1 MSDSEEEDEEVQQQQ
16 LSDQISTEAKA
27 KEEEIKR
34 FKESQLPITQ
44 RVQIQLKEGV
54 HKVTKVVTEH
64 ATMENIKVVNDKV
77 KGVFG
82 SAFTKFNDIVEKN
95 KANIPQININDIL
108 AQNDLLMT

>member
-27 KEEEIKR
+27 KEEEIKK
-34 FKESQLPITQ
+34 FKESQLPIAQ

-54 HKVTKVVTEH
+54 HKVTKAVTEH
-64 ATMENIKVVNDKV
+64 APTIENIKVVNDKV

-82 SAFTKFNDIVEKN
+82 SAFTKVDFFYSFTIIIV
-95 KANIPQININDIL
+95 Q
-108 AQNDLLMT
+108 